1 MSLKEPLYPRDVM
14 MAAKN
19 KTENQNKFKEN
30 AFEILKIH
38 ALIFCFFCDRI
49 VLFKKRGL
57 KVIALSADGINLSFG
72 TDEILKDITFSVN
85 DGDRV
90 GIIGVNGAGKTSLF
104 RVLTGEYT
112 PDSGAVYIQKGH
124 TVGVLEQNPD
134 LSTLPR
140 DISCLEYMY
149 TAYPDLLA
157 LEKEISR
164 TEILLLQSS
173 QKGDH
178 EQTLSLTT
186 KLNEQSNRFAREGGL
201 EFRSRCKGMLQR
213 LGFSEELIEQK
224 IKTLSGGQYTRLA
237 LARLLATEPDI
248 LMLDE
253 PTNHLDIDALNWLE
267 GFIAGYKKTVL
278 IISHDRYFL
287 DRTTNKTLWLRW
299 GKGKLY
305 GGSYSK
311 CKEQSDA
318 EAAALEKRYKEQQK
332 QIAKIRANID
342 FQRRCN
348 REHNFVTIRSK
359 EKQLARMEKIELAPK
374 DPKNIRLSFAVEEES
389 AGDVIEAKELSFS
402 YGQKKLIENVSF
414 LIRRYE
420 RVLFLGQNG
429 SGKSTLM
436 KLINSMLTPTR
447 GSVTLG
453 YNIKIGYYDQE
464 NRGLSDGKTVFD
476 ELHDEYPDK
485 NDGDLRGVLALF
497 LFGEDDIFRRIST
510 LSGGERARLTL
521 AKLILKKVNLLIMDE
536 PTNHLD
542 IGSCEALENALLAF
556 DGTIVAVSHDRYFI
570 NRIAT
575 RLIELAP
582 ESERGILD
590 YSLED
595 YDDAFGEYMRLREL
609 KKLSEL
615 ETKPKG
621 SVSDSKL
628 SYEERKKE
636 SARKRSEEK
645 KKERAKEK
653 IGELEDELTKLE
665 EELFGEA
672 ASDYKRAAEIDER
685 RTEIEEELLSLYEI
699 VM

>member
-1 MSLKEPLYPRDVM
+1 MISLSL
-14 MAAKN
+14 
-19 KTENQNKFKEN
+19 EN
-30 AFEILKIH
+30 I
-38 ALIFCFFCDRI
+38 
-49 VLFKKRGL
+49 G
-57 KVIALSADGINLSFG
+57 LSFG
-72 TDEILKDITFSVN
+72 ADDILKNITFSVN

-104 RVLTGEYT
+104 RVITGEYT
-112 PDSGAVYIQKGH
+112 PASGAVYIQKGH
-124 TVGVLEQNPD
+124 TVGILEQNPD
-134 LSTLPR
+134 LSALPG

-149 TAYPDLLA
+149 TAYPELLE
-157 LEKEISR
+157 LEKEIGR
-164 TEILLLQSS
+164 TEIMLAQAAARDD
-173 QKGDH
+173 QA
-178 EQTLSLTT
+178 ETLALTNR
-186 KLNEQSNRFAREGGL
+186 LNEQNSRFAREGGL
-201 EFRSRCKGMLQR
+201 EFRSRCRGMLLR
-213 LGFSEELIEQK
+213 LGFSEELIAQK
-224 IKTLSGGQYTRLA
+224 IRTLSGGQYTRLA

-253 PTNHLDIDALNWLE
+253 PTNHLDIDALAWLE
-267 GFIAGYKKTVL
+267 SFIANYKKTVL

-287 DRTTNKTLWLRW
+287 DRTTNKTLWIRW
-299 GKGKLY
+299 SRARLY
-305 GGSYSK
+305 QGNYSS
-311 CKEQSDA
+311 CKEQSEQ
-318 EAAALEKRYKEQQK
+318 EAASLEKRYKEQQK
-332 QIAKIRANID
+332 EIAKIKANID

-374 DPKNIRLSFAVEEES
+374 DPKSIRLSFAVEEES
-389 AGDVIEAKELSFS
+389 ANDVLEAKELSFS
-402 YGQKKLIENVSF
+402 YGEKKLINNISF

-436 KLINSMLTPTR
+436 KLINSMLRPTS
-447 GSVTLG
+447 GKITLG

-464 NRGLSDGKTVFD
+464 NRGLSDHKTVFE

-497 LFGEDDIFRRIST
+497 LFDADDIVRPVST

-582 ESERGILD
+582 NSERGLLD

-609 KKLSEL
+609 KRLSDSEA
-615 ETKPKG
+615 KPQTAASG
-621 SVSDSKL
+621 SKL
-628 SYEERKKE
+628 SYEEKKRE
-636 SARKRSEEK
+636 SARRRSEEK
-645 KKERAKEK
+645 KKERAAEK
-653 IGELEDELTKLE
+653 IKELERELELLE

-672 ASDYKRAAEIDER
+672 ASNYVRATEIDTR
-685 RTEIEEELLSLYEI
+685 RTEIEEELLALYEI